1 MVYEESN
8 QPAGQP
14 PQHNDTQVELQHR
27 LLFRKKVLAMK
38 KMMML
43 AMTALTVAV
52 SNAPALVGAATT
64 ETEPVTATAFV
75 HSAHV
80 PVAMY

>member
-1 MVYEESN
+1 
-8 QPAGQP
+8 
-14 PQHNDTQVELQHR
+14 
-27 LLFRKKVLAMK
+27 MK